1 MSPDRPL
8 YLDHN
13 ATTPVDPEVVEAL
26 LPYLRDDFGNPSSAH
41 AYGRRAREA
50 LEEARAKVAALI
62 HARPADILFTSSG
75 TEANNLAIRGTAD
88 ARAERRHL
96 VTSVIEH
103 PATRLPCDALEWRG
117 WRATWLPVDAD
128 GRVRVEDAE
137 RALDAAGE
145 DTALVSLMHANNET
159 GVLQPVAEVARLAH
173 RHGATVHTDAA
184 QSVGKVPV
192 DVTALDVDLLTLVGH
207 KLHAPKGIGALYVRP
222 GTPLR
227 AFTLG
232 GGQERGLR
240 PGTENVAY
248 AVGLGVACER
258 AGRRLAEGTGHL
270 RAMRERLW
278 DRLRE
283 AVPGIALSGH
293 ATERLPNTLNVRFP
307 GARGSAVL
315 AAAPEVA
322 ASTGSACHEGGESA
336 SSVLRAM
343 GVPEDEALGAV
354 RLSLGPDVTRDDV
367 ERASAALV
375 RAWNQVKR

>member
-1 MSPDRPL
+1 MSLDRPL

-26 LPYLRDDFGNPSSAH
+26 LPYLRDAFGNPSSAH
-41 AYGRRAREA
+41 VYGRRAREA

-62 HARPADILFTSSG
+62 HARPADILFTSGG
-75 TEANNLAIRGTAD
+75 TEANNLAIRGTAE

-117 WRATWLPVDAD
+117 WRATWLPVGAD

-137 RALDAAGE
+137 RALDEAGE

-192 DVTALDVDLLTLVGH
+192 DVTVLDVDLLTLVGH
-207 KLHAPKGIGALYVRP
+207 KLRAPKGIGALYVRP

-258 AGRRLAEGTGHL
+258 AGRRLAEGTGRIH
-270 RAMRERLW
+270 AMRERLW

-283 AVPGIALSGH
+283 AIPGIALSGH
-293 ATERLPNTLNVRFP
+293 PTERLPNTLHVRFP
-307 GARGSAVL
+307 HARGGAVL

-343 GVPEDEALGAV
+343 GVPEEEALGSV
-354 RLSLGPDVTRDDV
+354 RLSLGPDISRDDV
-367 ERASAALV
+367 EVAAAALV

>member
-1 MSPDRPL
+1 
-8 YLDHN
+8 
-13 ATTPVDPEVVEAL
+13 
-26 LPYLRDDFGNPSSAH
+26 
-41 AYGRRAREA
+41 
-50 LEEARAKVAALI
+50 
-62 HARPADILFTSSG
+62 
-75 TEANNLAIRGTAD
+75 
-88 ARAERRHL
+88 
-96 VTSVIEH
+96 
-103 PATRLPCDALEWRG
+103 
-117 WRATWLPVDAD
+117 
-128 GRVRVEDAE
+128 
-137 RALDAAGE
+137 
-145 DTALVSLMHANNET
+145 
-159 GVLQPVAEVARLAH
+159 VLQPVAEVARLAH

-192 DVTALDVDLLTLVGH
+192 DVTRLDVDLLTLVGH

-283 AVPGIALSGH
+283 SIPGLALSGH
-293 ATERLPNTLNVRFP
+293 PTERLPNTLHVRFP
-307 GARGSAVL
+307 HARGSAVL

-343 GVPEDEALGAV
+343 GIPEEEALGSV
-354 RLSLGPDVTRDDV
+354 RLSLGPDISRDDV